1 MKEEYQSQAALG
13 VTFVALVLIVS
24 MVLVVSMGS
33 AGSID
38 ESVAKKYSKNQAT
51 TQASNCGN
59 NESGGGSSIPA
70 RGKVLG
76 SGVSCQNINSQIQGN
91 DNSVALAG
99 VHDGRS

>member
-1 MKEEYQSQAALG
+1 MKEEYQSPASLG
-13 VTFVALVLIVS
+13 ITLVVLVLIVS
-24 MVLVVSMGS
+24 MGS
-33 AGSID
+33 AGD

-59 NESGGGSSIPA
+59 GESGDGSNIPA

-76 SGVSCQNINSQIQGN
+76 SVSCQNINSQIQGN

-99 VHDGRS
+99 VHDGIS